1 MITKAQVLAALHESM
16 LPYMDAGAELFA
28 LGLNTL
34 QEFADC
40 NTPETFRDSCFGTGA
55 WEDPAKSLEM
65 RNAAQTR
72 AFQVQALRLLLS
84 PEAFAAYATLAQRLT
99 PGQVATIGAFMEER
113 NSNMA
118 DAFRRFYRSAASTDN
133 LAVVAAT
140 YSEKASALAG
150 DFVEECA

>member
-1 MITKAQVLAALHESM
+1 MITKDQVLAALQESL
-16 LPYMDAGAELFA
+16 LPCMDAGAELFA

-40 NTPETFRDSCFGTGA
+40 NTPETFRDSCFGTGE

-72 AFQVQALRLLLS
+72 PFQVQALRLLLS
-84 PEAFAAYATLAQRLT
+84 PEAFAAYAALAQRLT
-99 PGQVATIGAFMEER
+99 PGQVATMGAFMEER

-118 DAFRRFYRSAASTDN
+118 DAFRRFCIAASTDN